1 MQAFYI
7 EELRVTGKSVGDA
20 VIRFNDGVNLIIGRS
35 NTGKT
40 WVLKCIS
47 YLFGSS
53 NEPFPIET
61 GYTDVEADI
70 YTKRFGR
77 ITIKRV
83 IGADTALV
91 TSYNNI
97 IESGEYSTDNRKKSG
112 LYLNDLWL
120 SIIGADRNV
129 MVPKNM
135 YYERE
140 KFSWVNL
147 SSVFYIDED
156 EISKTGSIIL
166 KGDTQET
173 SLIASLIYIYTG
185 DYQKNASRIDKPQIA
200 NARKDSVMDFIKNKI
215 DFYTKEKGQIS
226 SKLNGISV
234 VDVNGK
240 IEKIEQQIA
249 LIQEIIERNIDE
261 RSVNIEQ
268 ESGYLKRENELKI
281 LLDRYEDLVSQYKAD
296 LKRLELISQ
305 GEVAF
310 DVELSEISC
319 PVCGGNIKRDK
330 QNDCYATVRSETKR
344 IVSEIEM
351 AISIKDEIQLELNDI
366 EKQLNE
372 LRAKDSEFETRIEV
386 EKNNLKLISKTL
398 HSYEDILSLSLQSDF
413 IEEQIRTLQGD
424 MKEIDKKSDKCYYRA
439 KDIFDREIGSK
450 FNAILHNM
458 LVECD
463 FKGYTVVWD
472 KDQFDLLI
480 DGIPKAKSEGKG
492 YRSFLNTITGLLF
505 FNYFN
510 NNGAFI
516 KPGFFMVDTPS
527 LGLDINENG
536 FDGTLLKTKLYRYL
550 LTHDA
555 DGQVI
560 IVDNISNVPDLK
572 YEEYGVNVIK
582 YHKDFDENHLYGFLP
597 SWNRDLP
604 KKE

>member
-7 EELRVTGKSVGDA
+7 EELRVSGKSVSDA

-70 YTKRFGR
+70 YTKRFSR

-97 IESGEYSTDNRKKSG
+97 IESGEYSTDNRKKRG

-185 DYQKNASRIDKPQIA
+185 DYQENASRIDKPQIA
-200 NARKDSVMDFIKNKI
+200 NARKDSVKDFIKNKI

-261 RSVNIEQ
+261 RSVIIEQ

-296 LKRLELISQ
+296 LKRLEFISQ

-330 QNDCYATVRSETKR
+330 QNDCYAAVRSETKR

-351 AISIKDEIQLELNDI
+351 AINIKDEIQLELNDI

-398 HSYEDILSLSLQSDF
+398 HSYENILSLSLQSDF

-472 KDQFDLLI
+472 KEQFDLLI

-582 YHKDFDENHLYGFLP
+582 YHKDFDGNHLYGFLP